1 MVCRCVAAGCSH
13 TNKDGVSLYKFPKDS
28 GLRKKWADQVRR
40 TRDKWTPTDT
50 SQLCS
55 RHFEDSCFEPDS
67 KLSEAMGLGKRKARL
82 KANVIPT
89 IFEKPASFKR
99 RAPAS
104 ESQEPKRR
112 RIAYEKRERS
122 RVSSFVV

>member
-13 TNKDGVSLYKFPKDS
+13 TFKDGVSLYKFPKDS
-28 GLRKKWADQVRR
+28 GLRKKWVDQVRR
-40 TRDKWTPTDT
+40 TRDKWMPTDT
-50 SQLCS
+50 SELCC

-67 KLSEAMGLGKRKARL
+67 NLSEAMGLGKRKARL
-82 KANVIPT
+82 KANAIPT
-89 IFEKPASFKR
+89 IFEKSASLKR
-99 RAPAS
+99 RASAF
-104 ESQEPKRR
+104 ESQVPKRR